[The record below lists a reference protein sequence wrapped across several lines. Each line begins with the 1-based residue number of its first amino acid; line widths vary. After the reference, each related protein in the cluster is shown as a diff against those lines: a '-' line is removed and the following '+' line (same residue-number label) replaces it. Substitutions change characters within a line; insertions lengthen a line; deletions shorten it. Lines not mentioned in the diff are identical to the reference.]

1 MPQEC
6 IKLIKSDSRVNSKVT
21 IVNVNNNNNK
31 KKCFL
36 SPKSA

>member
-1 MPQEC
+1 MAQEC

-21 IVNVNNNNNK
+21 IVNVNNNKK